1 MGCMDLHQALRYYLD
16 EPTGDLQ
23 ADLVAAVQ
31 EAARWRKEGPQ
42 ATTTILRA
50 MREQLG
56 MTYEQIESA
65 SYNPTAD
72 AKISKSTA
80 ERLVN
85 AKTT

>member
-1 MGCMDLHQALRYYLD
+1 MELRQALSYYLSD
-16 EPTGDLQ
+16 PTGDL
-23 ADLVAAVQ
+23 AVDLPRAAQ

-42 ATTTILRA
+42 ATAAVLRA
-50 MREQLG
+50 MRDQLG

-65 SYNPTAD
+65 SFNPTAD